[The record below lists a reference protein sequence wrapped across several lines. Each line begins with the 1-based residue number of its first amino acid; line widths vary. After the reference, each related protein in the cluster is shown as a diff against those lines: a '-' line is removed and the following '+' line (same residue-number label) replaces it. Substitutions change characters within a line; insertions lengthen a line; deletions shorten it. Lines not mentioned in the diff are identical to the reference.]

1 MEQKSLKKIISK
13 NAFLLPENYELVIT
27 EENGIVLNILLKNN
41 QIIKSIGCWIN
52 KSMSVSEFTTF
63 ITILPIE
70 NILQPILRKNGIIG
84 SVNQHL
90 MPTGKMQN
98 LDQEIFEKS
107 LLSIRCP
114 RLIVEEADVVDLL
127 KAMTTYT
134 FEWGEVFFDK
144 WSELSYLNKFM
155 EDIPQVQLAKYF
167 GQGATFRKAIVFK
180 LSDNPNYSNYINWLI
195 DGMHKRHLDQKNDT
209 AIKAQYEAVKEL
221 KGALEKF

>member
-1 MEQKSLKKIISK
+1 M
-13 NAFLLPENYELVIT
+13 
-27 EENGIVLNILLKNN
+27 KNN
-41 QIIKSIGCWIN
+41 QIIKSVGFWIN
-52 KSMSVSEFTTF
+52 KSMSISEFTTF

-98 LDQEIFEKS
+98 LDPEIFEKS
-107 LLSIRCP
+107 LLSIKCP
-114 RLIVEEADVVDLL
+114 RLILEEADMVDLL
-127 KAMTTYT
+127 QSMTKYT
-134 FEWGEVFFDK
+134 FEWAEVFFDK

-180 LSDNPNYSNYINWLI
+180 LSDNPNYSNYMNWLI

-209 AIKAQYEAVKEL
+209 AIRAQYEAVKEL
-221 KGALEKF
+221 KGALEKL